1 MSLQL
6 YVKRTV
12 HHQLPNVLALWSK
25 ATSLSLV
32 RMALSAS
39 QKQNR
44 SPGFSNAS
52 QTFRCPQSVLAF
64 VEHLDTKHCG
74 SCTTYPGT
82 CGKKTYYWQS
92 LSQNGCPTCNPSY
105 FLLSFIISYDY
116 SILFLKHFWHSP
128 VHPTKI
134 PAEMLVPKGNT
145 LLLSQPLPSTICC
158 HVTNPWR
165 SKDHTR
171 NDIVQQPYVP
181 RFPDENPQLDNST
194 LWKIWTF
201 VFPPVFYNC
210 RQGAKRKVTW
220 KGQKQSVPRSRCWIF
235 YKKHRGGCFQKEKH
249 IQNKEDLRW
258 MGYSRYSR
266 TQNVNI
272 DIGEATIWKHFNPKS
287 GLVGHNVGMLRAIE
301 TLKQGKKSWTHA
313 TSWANYLE
321 KFHSQFQGL
330 VFEHAS
336 KKPGSSLRLGSEWGI
351 SRFSQG

>member
-1 MSLQL
+1 MCIVDLFMSLQL

-82 CGKKTYYWQS
+82 CGKKTYYWLS

-134 PAEMLVPKGNT
+134 PAEMSVPKKNT
-145 LLLSQPLPSTICC
+145 LLSPTSAFNNMLPRHKSMTFQGSHQKWHRPAAIRTKISWWKPTTWQL
-158 HVTNPWR
+158 HLHLME
-165 SKDHTR
+165 DL
-171 NDIVQQPYVP
+171 DL
-181 RFPDENPQLDNST
+181 RFPTRFLQL
-194 LWKIWTF
+194 
-201 VFPPVFYNC
+201 PP
-210 RQGAKRKVTW
+210 
-220 KGQKQSVPRSRCWIF
+220 RC
-235 YKKHRGGCFQKEKH
+235 KEKG
-249 IQNKEDLRW
+249 DLK
-258 MGYSRYSR
+258 GTKSKVF
-266 TQNVNI
+266 Q
-272 DIGEATIWKHFNPKS
+272 EAAVEF
-287 GLVGHNVGMLRAIE
+287 V
-301 TLKQGKKSWTHA
+301 
-313 TSWANYLE
+313 
-321 KFHSQFQGL
+321 
-330 VFEHAS
+330 
-336 KKPGSSLRLGSEWGI
+336 
-351 SRFSQG
+351 